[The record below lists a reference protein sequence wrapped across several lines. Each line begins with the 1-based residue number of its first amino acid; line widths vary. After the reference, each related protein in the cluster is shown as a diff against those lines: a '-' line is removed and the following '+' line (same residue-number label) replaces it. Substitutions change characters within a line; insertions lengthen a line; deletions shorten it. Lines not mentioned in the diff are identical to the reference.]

1 MKRTVLTTSLA
12 DKMLDLAADCF
23 DAPTLNA
30 LARMRLDPQL
40 AARVDRL
47 AGRAN
52 NDQLTPRERKEY
64 QSYIQTSELLALLQ
78 LRARVKLGLP
88 IPAA

>member
-64 QSYIQTSELLALLQ
+64 QSYIPTSELLALLQ